1 MAGERH
7 VRMAADASVLLSH
20 DLEDTDAR
28 VARQPISFGDYVT
41 ANVFFPAAA
50 APAAAAAPPLPAVV
64 WLHPY
69 SYATGYTPA
78 YGMSNVVEEL
88 VLAGYAVLAYDQAGF
103 AARLREGGS
112 HPATLCVP
120 PCNPIAH
127 LPRLVRRAAQTRGR
141 DEHEAGDARG
151 VLEGV
156 GDRHVP
162 G

>member
-1 MAGERH
+1 MHYGWRRFYEDFTYLPTYYYLLTFLLLLTTTYL
-7 VRMAADASVLLSH
+7 DASVLLSH

-41 ANVFFPAAA
+41 ANVFFPAA

-88 VLAGYAVLAYDQAGF
+88 VLDSSLGTEFHHDP
-103 AARLREGGS
+103 GS
-112 HPATLCVP
+112 PDLH
-120 PCNPIAH
+120 I
-127 LPRLVRRAAQTRGR
+127 
-141 DEHEAGDARG
+141 
-151 VLEGV
+151 
-156 GDRHVP
+156 
-162 G
+162 

>member
-1 MAGERH
+1 
-7 VRMAADASVLLSH
+7 VLLSH

-103 AARLREGGS
+103 ASRLREGGS

-120 PCNPIAH
+120 PCNPMCPTLQPDSPPAATH
-127 LPRLVRRAAQTRGR
+127 VANRSDPRARRARGWR
-141 DEHEAGDARG
+141 RAWGA
-151 VLEGV
+151 
-156 GDRHVP
+156 
-162 G
+162 

>member
-1 MAGERH
+1 M
-7 VRMAADASVLLSH
+7 LLSH

-41 ANVFFPAAA
+41 ANVFFPAA

-103 AARLREGGS
+103 ASRLREGGS
-112 HPATLCVP
+112 RVG
-120 PCNPIAH
+120 
-127 LPRLVRRAAQTRGR
+127 V
-141 DEHEAGDARG
+141 AGLKID
-151 VLEGV
+151 
-156 GDRHVP
+156 
-162 G
+162 

>member
-1 MAGERH
+1 
-7 VRMAADASVLLSH
+7 MAADASVLLSH

-50 APAAAAAPPLPAVV
+50 AAAAAAALPAVV

-78 YGMSNVVEEL
+78 YGMSNVVEQL

-103 AARLREGGS
+103 ASRLREGGT
-112 HPATLCVP
+112 AFY
-120 PCNPIAH
+120 A
-127 LPRLVRRAAQTRGR
+127 
-141 DEHEAGDARG
+141 
-151 VLEGV
+151 
-156 GDRHVP
+156 RHVP
-162 G
+162 PPRAAPRRPAPRRPAPRRPAPPRAAPRRPAPPRAAPPHRCG